1 MLPLLPLLSQV
12 ITSSPFPLSSSSPVA
27 TSPHT
32 WIITWAAFSPIIG
45 MKEGSTYLKF
55 KTHLLRVSELG
66 IRISLKWFH
75 LLPQPE
81 TMKAYPTSSYPL
93 IFVIFT
99 WGLTSDNLIE
109 CMIGMRIYKN
119 LSILFTIV
127 VVFKRPGNA
136 TSSQI
141 IWFPILA

>member
-12 ITSSPFPLSSSSPVA
+12 IASSPFPLSSSSPVA

-32 WIITWAAFSPIIG
+32 WIITWAAFSPIIS
-45 MKEGSTYLKF
+45 MKKGSTYLKF

-66 IRISLKWFH
+66 IRIFLKWFH
-75 LLPQPE
+75 LFPQPE
-81 TMKAYPTSSYPL
+81 TMKAYTTFSYPL
-93 IFVIFT
+93 IFIIFT
-99 WGLTSDNLIE
+99 WGLTGDNLIE

-119 LSILFTIV
+119 LIILFTIV
-127 VVFKRPGNA
+127 VVFKRLGNA